1 MNKIALSNSD
11 DKRLQTF
18 DKFTS
23 YPYGANVGK
32 VGKTKLLN
40 VVSNKKCLI
49 LMILQMKVKKD
60 IIDHILQIIYTK
72 L

>member
-49 LMILQMKVKKD
+49 LMIL
-60 IIDHILQIIYTK
+60 
-72 L
+72 